1 MAFGSTYLQQVR
13 ALNPESDIPSLA
25 GKVILVT
32 GGNVGLGKQCVL
44 EFARHSPSQIWL
56 AARNAER
63 GQAAVDEIRQKV
75 PNVPIRFLELDL
87 ASFDSIKKAAQI
99 VLTESDRLDIL
110 MLNAGVM
117 AVPPGLT
124 KDGYEIEFGTNHMG
138 HALLTKLL
146 MPLLLKTTDTGADVR
161 VVSMTSTAF
170 KQAPKDVLD
179 FARLKSTA
187 EHMSGFERYSQSKL
201 ANILW
206 ARYLAKVYPQLTVA
220 SVHPGLVQTELMDR
234 ASEAPAIMRAFRG
247 VAKMMAVTVEQ
258 GAKNQ
263 LWASVSGDVESGE
276 YYEPIGIS
284 GQITDNA
291 KDDQLAEK
299 LWNWTQKELES

>member
-1 MAFGSTYLQQVR
+1 MFFSCNKSVAF
-13 ALNPESDIPSLA
+13 NPESDIPSLA
-25 GKVILVT
+25 GKVIL
-32 GGNVGLGKQCVL
+32 QCIL
-44 EFARHSPSQIWL
+44 EYARHSPSQIWL
-56 AARNAER
+56 AARNPER
-63 GQAAVDEIRQKV
+63 CQAAADEIRQKV
-75 PNVPIRFLELDL
+75 PNVPIRILEMDL
-87 ASFDSIKKAAQI
+87 ASFDSIQKAAQT

-146 MPLLLKTTDTGADVR
+146 MPLLLKTTDTGAEVR

-170 KQAPKDVLD
+170 KQAPKDALD
-179 FARLKSTA
+179 FPRLRTTA
-187 EHMSGFERYSQSKL
+187 EDMGGFGRYSQSKL

-206 ARYLAKVYPQLTVA
+206 ARHLAKVYPQLTVA

-234 ASEAPAIMRAFRG
+234 ASEVPAIMRAFRG
-247 VAKMMAVTVEQ
+247 VAKMMAVTVDQ

-263 LWASVSGDVESGE
+263 LWASVSEQVKSGE
-276 YYEPIGIS
+276 YYEPIGVS

-299 LWNWTQKELES
+299 LWDWTQKELES

>member
-1 MAFGSTYLQQVR
+1 MLFGCNKSVPF
-13 ALNPESDIPSLA
+13 NPASDIPSLA

-32 GGNVGLGKQCVL
+32 GGNVGLGKQCIVQ
-44 EFARHSPSQIWL
+44 FARHNPRQIWL
-56 AARNAER
+56 AARNPER
-63 GQAAVDEIRQKV
+63 GQAAADEMRQIV
-75 PNVPIRFLELDL
+75 PNVPVRFLELDL
-87 ASFDSIKKAAQI
+87 ASFDSIRKAAQT

-138 HALLTKLL
+138 HALLTRLL
-146 MPLLLKTTDTGADVR
+146 MPLLLKTADSGADVR

-170 KQAPKDVLD
+170 KQAPSDALD

-187 EHMSGFERYSQSKL
+187 EDMGGFGRYSQSKL

-206 ARYLAKVYPQLTVA
+206 ARHLAKLYPQLTVV

-234 ASEAPAIMRAFRG
+234 ASDAPALLRAFRG

-263 LWASVSGDVESGE
+263 LWASVSEGVKSGE
-276 YYEPIGIS
+276 YYEPVGIS
-284 GQITDNA
+284 GQMTDNA

-299 LWNWTQKELES
+299 LWDWTQKELAS